1 MKRLSTIMMCLFA
14 MMAAS
19 LSAKAQEVTVTLFP
33 GCTWISYPGAE
44 VMDVATALGDFVPA
58 EGDIIKSQYSSSIYR
73 NGYWM
78 GGVTHFIP
86 GMGYKYYSNRTEVVS
101 FVFGTPAPQLIVTTA
116 EPSYITAKSAICGG
130 SVTSADGSYV
140 PMILRG
146 VCWNT
151 SPDPTLNDNYVEAEN
166 GLGNF
171 TVSLTDLVQGT
182 IYYVRAFA
190 VTTGGTFYGD
200 ELSFTAELEFVDLG
214 LPSGTLWATCNVG
227 TDTPEGY
234 GEYFAWGETEPKDY
248 YYWST
253 YQYCN
258 GSAGTLTKYCTN
270 SNYGYNG
277 FFDGLRTLLP
287 EDDIAT
293 VYCGGDWRMPTE
305 QEWRELIE
313 NTTHTNTTQNGVFGR
328 LFTAANGN
336 TLFLPAAGTKDKNG
350 LNSVGSYGYYWSSSL
365 YSNSPNDAWQFWFNS
380 DGSSIGAHNRCQGQ
394 SVRPVRSSSQ
404 EKFFPT
410 DN

>member
-1 MKRLSTIMMCLFA
+1 M
-14 MMAAS
+14 
-19 LSAKAQEVTVTLFP
+19 
-33 GCTWISYPGAE
+33 
-44 VMDVATALGDFVPA
+44 
-58 EGDIIKSQYSSSIYR
+58 
-73 NGYWM
+73 
-78 GGVTHFIP
+78 
-86 GMGYKYYSNRTEVVS
+86 
-101 FVFGTPAPQLIVTTA
+101 
-116 EPSYITAKSAICGG
+116 
-130 SVTSADGSYV
+130 TSADGSYV

-151 SPDPTLNDNYVEAEN
+151 SSNPTLNDNYVEAEN

-171 TVSLTDLVQGT
+171 TVLLTNLVQGT
-182 IYYVRAFA
+182 NYFVRAFA
-190 VTTGGTFYGD
+190 VTIDGTFYGD

-258 GSAGTLTKYCTN
+258 GSAGTLTKYCTK

-277 FFDGLRTLLP
+277 FVDGLITLLP

-293 VYCGGDWRMPTE
+293 VHCGGDWRMPTE

-336 TLFLPAAGTKDKNG
+336 TLFLPAAGTKNKDG
-350 LNSVGSYGYYWSSSL
+350 LNYVGSYGYYWSSSL
-365 YSNSPNDAWQFWFNS
+365 DASSPNGAWYYWYNL
-380 DGSSIGAHNRCQGQ
+380 DGYNIGSYIRCQGR
-394 SVRPVRSSSQ
+394 SVRPVRSS
-404 EKFFPT
+404 E
-410 DN
+410 

>member
-1 MKRLSTIMMCLFA
+1 MPAFLTFN
-14 MMAAS
+14 
-19 LSAKAQEVTVTLFP
+19 AQQPV
-33 GCTWISYPGAE
+33 
-44 VMDVATALGDFVPA
+44 
-58 EGDIIKSQYSSSIYR
+58 SQL
-73 NGYWM
+73 
-78 GGVTHFIP
+78 V
-86 GMGYKYYSNRTEVVS
+86 
-101 FVFGTPAPQLIVTTA
+101 VTTA
-116 EPSYITAKSAICGG
+116 EPTYITAQSAICGG

-151 SPDPTLNDNYVEAEN
+151 SPNPTLNDNYIEAEN

-171 TVSLTDLVQGT
+171 TVSLTNLVQGT

-234 GEYFAWGETEPKDY
+234 GEYFAWGEIEPKDY
-248 YYWST
+248 YSWST

-258 GSAGTLTKYCTN
+258 GSAGTLTKYCTQY
-270 SNYGYNG
+270 NYGYNG
-277 FFDGLRTLLP
+277 FCDGLRTLLP

-336 TLFLPAAGTKDKNG
+336 TLFLPAAGTKGPSG
-350 LNSVGSYGYYWSSSL
+350 LSNVGSYGYYWSSSL
-365 YSNSPNDAWQFWFNS
+365 YSTSPNNAWYLWFNS
-380 DGSSIGAHNRCQGQ
+380 DGYTIGTNSRCFGR
-394 SVRPVRSSSQ
+394 SVRPVRSSS
-404 EKFFPT
+404 P
-410 DN
+410 N

>member
-1 MKRLSTIMMCLFA
+1 MLLLAMTIQ
-14 MMAAS
+14 S
-19 LSAKAQEVTVTLFP
+19 HHVIAQSVTITLIP
-33 GCTWISYPGAE
+33 GYNWISIPCA
-44 VMDVATALGDFVPA
+44 DTLDFATALGSFTPA
-58 EGDIIKSQYSSSIYR
+58 EGDVIKSQWSNAVYR
-73 NGYWM
+73 NGQWKGQISQFY
-78 GGVTHFIP
+78 P
-86 GMGYKYYSNRTEVVS
+86 GYGYMYKSNRPMPVTLTFSAQQPV
-101 FVFGTPAPQLIVTTA
+101 PQLTVTTA

-151 SPDPTLNDNYVEAEN
+151 SPNPTLNDNYVETEN

-171 TVSLTDLVQGT
+171 TVLLTNLVQGT
-182 IYYVRAFA
+182 IYFVRAFA

-227 TDTPEGY
+227 TDMPEGY

-258 GSAGTLTKYCTN
+258 GSAGTLTKYCTQ

-277 FFDGLRTLLP
+277 FVDGLKTLLP

-293 VYCGGDWRMPTE
+293 VHCGGNWRMPTE

-336 TLFLPAAGTKDKNG
+336 TLFLPAAGTKDKDG
-350 LNSVGSYGYYWSSSL
+350 LNYVGSNGRYWSSSL
-365 YSNSPNDAWQFWFNS
+365 CASSPNSAWHFWSNS
-380 DGSSIGAHNRCQGQ
+380 DGNNNISVTTRCEGR
-394 SVRPVRSSSQ
+394 SVRPVRSSEQ
-404 EKFFPT
+404 H
-410 DN
+410 

>member
-1 MKRLSTIMMCLFA
+1 MIMMCLLA
-14 MMAAS
+14 MMTAS
-19 LSAKAQEVTVTLFP
+19 LSAKAQEVTITLYP
-33 GCTWISYPGAE
+33 GWNWISYPKAE
-44 VMDVATALGDFVPA
+44 VLDINTALGDFVPVN
-58 EGDIIKSQYSSSIYR
+58 GDMIKSQFSSSSYV
-73 NGYWM
+73 NGYWR
-78 GGVTHFIP
+78 GGLTHFMP
-86 GMGYKYYSNRTEVVS
+86 GWGYKYYSNRTEIVS
-101 FVFGTPAPQLIVTTA
+101 FVFGVSVPQLTVTTA
-116 EPSYITAKSAICGG
+116 EPSYITAKSANCGG
-130 SVTSADGSYV
+130 SVTSVDGGYV

-151 SPDPTLNDNYVEAEN
+151 SPNPTLNDNYVEAEN

-171 TVSLTDLVQGT
+171 TVLLTNLVQGT

-258 GSAGTLTKYCTN
+258 GSAGTLTKYCTQY
-270 SNYGYNG
+270 NYGYNG

-313 NTTHTNTTQNGVFGR
+313 NTTHTNMTQNGVFGR
-328 LFTAANGN
+328 LFTSANGN
-336 TLFLPAAGTKDKNG
+336 TLFLPAAGAKGQNG
-350 LNSVGSYGYYWSSSL
+350 LSNVGSSGYYWSSSL
-365 YSNSPNDAWQFWFNS
+365 YSNSPNDAWHFWFNS
-380 DGSSIGAHNRCQGQ
+380 DGNSSIGANSRCYGG
-394 SVRPVRSSSQ
+394 SVRPVRSS
-404 EKFFPT
+404 E
-410 DN
+410 

>member
-1 MKRLSTIMMCLFA
+1 MKKTSMLLMLLLAMTIQ
-14 MMAAS
+14 S
-19 LSAKAQEVTVTLFP
+19 HHVIAQSVTITLIP
-33 GCTWISYPGAE
+33 GYNWISIPCA
-44 VMDVATALGDFVPA
+44 DTLDFATALGSFTPA
-58 EGDIIKSQYSSSIYR
+58 EGDVIKSQWSNVVYR
-73 NGYWM
+73 NGQWIGQISKFY
-78 GGVTHFIP
+78 P
-86 GMGYKYYSNRTEVVS
+86 GYGYMYKSNRPMPITLTFNVQP
-101 FVFGTPAPQLIVTTA
+101 PAPQLIVTTA

-151 SPDPTLNDNYVEAEN
+151 SPNPTLNDNYVETEN

-171 TVSLTDLVQGT
+171 TVLLTNLVQGT
-182 IYYVRAFA
+182 IYFVRAFA

-227 TDTPEGY
+227 TDMPEGY

-258 GSAGTLTKYCTN
+258 GSAGTLTKYCTQ

-277 FFDGLRTLLP
+277 FVDGLKTLLP

-293 VYCGGDWRMPTE
+293 VHCGGNWRMPTE

-336 TLFLPAAGTKDKNG
+336 TLFLPAAGTKDKDG
-350 LNSVGSYGYYWSSSL
+350 LNYVGSNGRYWSSSL
-365 YSNSPNDAWQFWFNS
+365 CASSPNSAWHFWSNS
-380 DGSSIGAHNRCQGQ
+380 DGNNNISVTTRCEGR
-394 SVRPVRSSSQ
+394 SVRPVRSSEQ
-404 EKFFPT
+404 H
-410 DN
+410 